1 MSDPEPAQ
9 QTMFDP
15 MIGVERVPAREVDA
29 ALLREQFDRVQG
41 MMLMAMLPVLLLGAI
56 HIGTIPADRL
66 LVWVALMAAILLLR
80 RRNAR
85 RMLLQPA
92 PAADGYRRKY
102 LIEWGGTVA
111 AGLGWGS
118 CMWLLS
124 NGQIDA
130 LFYFRLMFLAGVC
143 AISLGITGMS
153 PRIYGSFL
161 SAMLL
166 ATTGIVYTDVSSEP
180 GALAMFVGLLM
191 VFFGLLMSRSVAD
204 SRLARERIE
213 ARMNQALLVQR
224 LREVVLEQ
232 QGIQLSLEAK
242 SAALERS
249 NILLNEL
256 AIHDTL
262 TGVYNRGHVQELL
275 RQSVVRYNRY
285 HRALCVMLIDLDH
298 FKRVNDDHGHAV
310 GDDVLRQISAKAA
323 ACLREGDVFG
333 RWGGEEFIALL
344 PNLDLNGATDVAER
358 LRLGIMELKF
368 YSAARAFGV
377 TVSIGV
383 SQILGSESAESLVD
397 RADVALYAAKDAGRN
412 CVMLANELSRQTRP
426 AA

>member
-1 MSDPEPAQ
+1 
-9 QTMFDP
+9 MFDP

-56 HIGTIPADRL
+56 HIGAVPADRL

-85 RMLLQPA
+85 RMLLQPV
-92 PAADGYRRKY
+92 PVSDGYRREY
-102 LIEWGGTVA
+102 LIEWGGAVV

-161 SAMLL
+161 AAMLL
-166 ATTGIVYTDVSSEP
+166 ATTGIVYTDLSREP
-180 GALAMFVGLLM
+180 GAPAMFVGLLI

-256 AIHDTL
+256 AIHDGL
-262 TGVYNRGHVQELL
+262 TGAYNRGHVQELL
-275 RQSVVRYNRY
+275 RQSVARYNRY
-285 HRALCVMLIDLDH
+285 HQALCVMLIDLDH
-298 FKRVNDDHGHAV
+298 FKQVNDDHGHAV
-310 GDDVLRQISAKAA
+310 GDEVLRQISVKAS

-344 PNLDLNGATDVAER
+344 PNIDLNGATDVAER

-412 CVMLANELSRQTRP
+412 CVVLANETNPAGTGCGLTRP
-426 AA
+426 